1 MRPTRARAPAAA
13 ATPRSTTLH
22 TTTRPTSA
30 PALVL
35 RRCCGTT
42 ARHRALALLSIAT
55 LTIALAACGSSGS
68 TSNDPTGRT
77 ATSDAAR
84 LAAIATARPYGVGIT
99 TRTFVDSSRT
109 TQANRDQ
116 PARPD
121 RTLVTTLVYP
131 TAPLGATRE
140 PARAGTLPVPVP
152 DAAADATTGPYPLV
166 VFAHGFG
173 GNEQLLL
180 PLASMWAQAGY
191 IVAIPL
197 FPLTNTRTP
206 GGING
211 ADIANQPGDVG
222 FLFDT
227 LTAPND
233 TPVNGL
239 VDADRL
245 ALAGHSNGGITT
257 LGAIANSCC
266 KDARIGAAIVFA
278 GVTSPFGGGTYD
290 LTDLPPVL
298 FVHGVNDAQIDF
310 EQAARIFN
318 DASTPK
324 AMLRVDTGNHVSIL
338 MSSAPE
344 FAEVTAATI
353 DFLDLALLGDPTAP
367 ARLAQDQT
375 PGRSTMFFAPD
386 ADSAATVKV
395 PVADRGPTD
404 RRATISKQDGLRDGE
419 KVTVTWSG
427 FLVGKTVN
435 IVQCTGDGRG
445 GSETCEIRPGQ
456 VLLPNPTGSGRLEMT
471 VTVGKVGNGVCDATH
486 PCTILVNDAGLQ
498 EPDAFVYFPVTFAP

>member
-1 MRPTRARAPAAA
+1 MN
-13 ATPRSTTLH
+13 PR
-22 TTTRPTSA
+22 
-30 PALVL
+30 
-35 RRCCGTT
+35 
-42 ARHRALALLSIAT
+42 RALALPCA
-55 LTIALAACGSSGS
+55 IALAIVLVACGSGGS
-68 TSNDPTGRT
+68 TSTGATGRSA
-77 ATSDAAR
+77 ATDSAR
-84 LAAIATARPYGVGIT
+84 LATIVSGRPYGVGIA
-99 TRTFVDSSRT
+99 TRTFVDTSRT

-131 TAPLGATRE
+131 TAPLGPTRE

-152 DAAADATTGPYPLV
+152 DAAADSSDGPHPLV

-180 PLASMWAQAGY
+180 PLATNWAQAGY
-191 IVAIPL
+191 IVAIPR
-197 FPLTNTRTP
+197 FPLTNTLTP

-211 ADIANQPGDVG
+211 ADIANQPGDVS

-227 LTAPND
+227 LTGPND
-233 TPVNGL
+233 SPVNGL

-266 KDARIGAAIVFA
+266 KERRIGAAIVFA

-290 LTDLPPVL
+290 LTDIPPVL

-310 EQAARIFN
+310 DQAARIFN
-318 DASTPK
+318 DAATPK
-324 AMLRVDTGNHVSIL
+324 AMLRIDAGDHVSIL
-338 MSSAPE
+338 VSSAPE

-353 DFLDLALLGDPTAP
+353 DFLDLTLLGDPTAA
-367 ARLAQDQT
+367 ARLAQDET
-375 PGRSTMFFAPD
+375 PGRSTMFFATD
-386 ADSAATVKV
+386 GTSAVEV
-395 PVADRGPTD
+395 PVEERASTSRT
-404 RRATISKQDGLRDGE
+404 ATISKQDGLRDGE
-419 KVTVTWSG
+419 RVTLTWSG
-427 FLVGKTVN
+427 FLPGKTVN

-456 VLLPNPTGSGRLEMT
+456 VLLPDPTGSGRLEMA
-471 VTVGKVGNGVCDATH
+471 VTTGKVGNGVCDATH
-486 PCTILVNDAGLQ
+486 PCTILVNDSGLQ
-498 EPDAFVYFPVTFAP
+498 EPEAFVYFPITFAP